1 MQEEKGMTQDE
12 MVGQDYQLNRITE
25 SISLSKLQEMMDRET
40 LLAAAYWVAK
50 TGTRLSN

>member
-1 MQEEKGMTQDE
+1 MQGKRMTEDE
-12 MVGQDYQLNRITE
+12 MVGQDHQLNSITE
-25 SISLSKLQEMMDRET
+25 SMSLNMLQEMMDRET